1 MNSWRVM
8 FAGGITKWANALL
21 VAFGSASFLLYRVS
35 LRAKGGDDIDWF
47 IKLAVCQSII
57 YLLSAWIIL
66 HARSSR
72 LTFVIIIAFAALFRL
87 SMLFSAPYLSDDI
100 YRYIWDGRTQAAGI
114 NPYQYIPADKA
125 LAPLRDETIYPKI
138 NRREYAHTIYPPGAE
153 MVYFLATR
161 VSERVTWMKTVMV
174 GFEVFAIWG
183 LLQLLASFNLSGQ
196 RVLIFAWHPLLVWEI
211 AGSGHVE
218 AAAIAFIVLALLARR
233 RRWDA
238 VTGAAL
244 AGATLIKLF
253 PIILLPAMYRR
264 WGWKTPATFVL
275 IITIAYL
282 PYFGVGAK
290 AVLGF
295 LPAYTWEEG
304 LQSGAQFYLLGLAGR
319 LLGEG
324 SVPTTFYLISAIL
337 MLGMIAV
344 WAIWKRD
351 RDDRGYIASALVLAT
366 TFTALLAP
374 RYPWYFAWLVAFTCL
389 RPLPPLFYLTTACF
403 VLYNLWHPA
412 GPGRL
417 QLLDTIIYLP
427 VVLLCLIPFFKRLAR
442 KDRRLDERSPLADEP
457 V

>member
-8 FAGGITKWANALL
+8 FAGGITKWANPLL
-21 VAFGSASFLLYRVS
+21 IAFGSASFLLYRVS

-47 IKLAVCQSII
+47 IKVAVCQSII

-72 LTFVIIIAFAALFRL
+72 STLVIVIAFAALFRL
-87 SMLFSAPYLSDDI
+87 SILFSAPYLSDDI

-138 NRREYAHTIYPPGAE
+138 NRREYAHTIYRPGAE

-233 RRWDA
+233 RRWDS

-304 LQSGAQFYLLGLAGR
+304 LQSGAQFYLLGLARR
-319 LLGEG
+319 LLSED
-324 SVPTTFYLISAIL
+324 SMPTTFYLIKRFGSGNYIHCLTRATLSLVLCLARSFYVLAAATTSFLLNDGLLCPLQLVAPRRPRSTSASRYHHL
-337 MLGMIAV
+337 SAGRSALLDSFFQAPG
-344 WAIWKRD
+344 KK
-351 RDDRGYIASALVLAT
+351 ASAARRT
-366 TFTALLAP
+366 I
-374 RYPWYFAWLVAFTCL
+374 AFS
-389 RPLPPLFYLTTACF
+389 
-403 VLYNLWHPA
+403 
-412 GPGRL
+412 
-417 QLLDTIIYLP
+417 
-427 VVLLCLIPFFKRLAR
+427 K
-442 KDRRLDERSPLADEP
+442 
-457 V
+457 